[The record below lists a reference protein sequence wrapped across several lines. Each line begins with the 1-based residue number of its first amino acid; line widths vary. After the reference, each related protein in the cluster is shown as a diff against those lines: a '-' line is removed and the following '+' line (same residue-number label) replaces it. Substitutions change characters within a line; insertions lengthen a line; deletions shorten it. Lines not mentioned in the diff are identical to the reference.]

1 MSKPSVMKKNHYLVI
16 DIGTGNVRVALT
28 DSSGDVLRVATDTV
42 RYEND
47 LLYDDAIFFDPDIL
61 WEQIAGLCREIMA
74 VSGPIPVTA
83 VTTSS
88 QREGIVLLDTDGNAI
103 AGMPNIDHRGR
114 EFQDMLQDKDR
125 VYSLT
130 GRYPTSLFSAFKV
143 VGFTRKHPVGGSR
156 IAYMLS
162 ISDWALFRLCGIMR
176 YEHSQASE
184 TLLYDVAGRCWS
196 EELCAGFDISP
207 AILPELVHSGE
218 VLGEVLP
225 EAAQSLGLPP
235 GVQAVAGGAD
245 TQLAVMS
252 TGPDADDVVIVSG
265 TTTPVVKIS
274 SRYLTD
280 SARRTWTNSH
290 TLPEFFILET
300 NAGVT
305 GLNLQRYKAIFYP
318 NEPYDV
324 MEAEILSVAE
334 SGGPQCWAALGSLI
348 AGEASPL
355 LRGGF
360 IFPAPIHHELSR
372 GHFAFALV
380 WDLACSIYEN
390 YSALCEVSQHN
401 ETYIWGC
408 GGGMQSFVLRQFL
421 ANLTGKELRIR
432 DNYRQATVSGGA
444 VVCNK
449 ALGLPEETAAGITGT
464 HPQLSW
470 DTAEWYSR
478 WKENR
483 NNLKKKSQ

>member
-1 MSKPSVMKKNHYLVI
+1 MSKPCAMKKNHYLVI
-16 DIGTGNVRVALT
+16 DIGTGNVRVALA
-28 DSSGDVLRVATDTV
+28 DSDGNILKVATDTV
-42 RYEND
+42 VYEKD
-47 LLYDDAIFFDPDIL
+47 PLYEDAIFFDPDGL
-61 WEQIAGLCREIMA
+61 WEQITGLCREILVA
-74 VSGPIPVTA
+74 AGQADIIA

-88 QREGIVLLDTDGNAI
+88 QREGIVLLDADGIAI
-103 AGMPNIDHRGR
+103 TGMPNIDHRGR
-114 EFQDMLQDKDR
+114 EFEYLLEDKDR

-143 VGFTRKHPVGGSR
+143 VGFTRKHPADGR
-156 IAYMLS
+156 KTAYMLS
-162 ISDWALFRLCGIMR
+162 ISDWALSRLCGIMR

-184 TLLYDVAGRCWS
+184 TLLYDVANRCWS
-196 EELCAGFDISP
+196 EELCVCFDISP
-207 AILPELVHSGE
+207 AILPPLARSGE

-225 EAAQSLGLPP
+225 DVARSLGLPP
-235 GVQAVAGGAD
+235 GVKAVVGGAD

-252 TGPDADDVVIVSG
+252 TGPGADDVVIVSG
-265 TTTPVVKIS
+265 TTTPVVKIIS
-274 SRYLTD
+274 GYVTD
-280 SARRTWTNSH
+280 GARRTWTNSH

-324 MEAEILSVAE
+324 MEAEILSVAS

-348 AGEASPL
+348 AGEESPL

-372 GHFAFALV
+372 AHFAFALV

-390 YSALCEVSQHN
+390 YRALCEVSPHN
-401 ETYIWGC
+401 ESYIWGC
-408 GGGMQSFVLRQFL
+408 GGGMQSSVLRQFL

-432 DNYRQATVSGGA
+432 DNYRQATVSGGG
-444 VVCNK
+444 VVCSR
-449 ALGLPEETAAGITGT
+449 ALGLPDETAAGITGT
-464 HPQLSW
+464 QPQPAW
-470 DTAEWYSR
+470 DTAAWYR
-478 WKENR
+478 QWKENR
-483 NNLKKKSQ
+483 NNLKKKI

>member
-1 MSKPSVMKKNHYLVI
+1 MKKHHYLVI
-16 DIGTGNVRVALT
+16 DIGTGNVRVALAGS
-28 DSSGDVLRVATDTV
+28 DGHIVKVATDTV
-42 RYEND
+42 CYERD
-47 LLYDDAIFFDPDIL
+47 TLYEDAIFFDPDQL

-74 VSGPIPVTA
+74 AAGPVSVTA

-88 QREGIVLLDTDGNAI
+88 QREGIVLLDANGNAI
-103 AGMPNIDHRGR
+103 TGMPNIDHRGR
-114 EFQDMLQDKDR
+114 EFQDLLPDKDR

-143 VGFTRKHPVGGSR
+143 VGFTRKHPDEGVK
-156 IAYMLS
+156 AAHMLS
-162 ISDWALFRLCGIMR
+162 ISDWALFRLCGVMR

-184 TLLYDVAGRCWS
+184 TLLYEVAERRWS
-196 EELCAGFDISP
+196 EELCACFGISP
-207 AILPELVHSGE
+207 AILPPLTHSGE

-225 EAAQSLGLPP
+225 GAARWLGLPA
-235 GVQAVAGGAD
+235 GVKAVTGGAD

-252 TGPDADDVVIVSG
+252 TGPGADDVVIVSG
-265 TTTPVVKIS
+265 TTTPVVKIV

-318 NEPYDV
+318 HEPYEV
-324 MEAEILSVAE
+324 MEAEILSVAG

-348 AGEASPL
+348 AGEESPL

-390 YSALCEVSQHN
+390 YLALNEVSPHH
-401 ETYIWGC
+401 ESYVWGC

-444 VVCNK
+444 VICNM
-449 ALGLPEETAAGITGT
+449 AMGIPEEAAAGITGT
-464 HPQLSW
+464 QPLTSW
-470 DTAEWYSR
+470 DTASWYSR

-483 NNLKKKSQ
+483 NNLKKKI

>member
-1 MSKPSVMKKNHYLVI
+1 MKTNHYLVI
-16 DIGTGNVRVALT
+16 DIGTGNVRVALA
-28 DSSGDVLRVATDTV
+28 DSEGNILKVGTDTV
-42 RYEND
+42 RYERD
-47 LLYDDAIFFDPDIL
+47 PLYADATFFDPDIL
-61 WEQIAGLCREIMA
+61 WEQIVALCKEIMGA
-74 VSGPIPVTA
+74 SGPVSVTA

-88 QREGIVLLDTDGNAI
+88 QREGIVLLDANGNAI
-103 AGMPNIDHRGR
+103 TGMPNIDHRGR
-114 EFQDMLQDKDR
+114 EFQDLLQDKKR

-143 VGFTRKHPVGGSR
+143 VGFSRKHPAAAER
-156 IAYMLS
+156 IAHMLS
-162 ISDWALFRLCGIMR
+162 ISDWALFRLCGVMR

-184 TLLYDVAGRCWS
+184 TLLYDVAARRWS

-207 AILPELVHSGE
+207 AILPHLAYSGE
-218 VLGEVLP
+218 VLGEVQP
-225 EAAQSLGLPP
+225 DIARSLGLPA

-245 TQLAVMS
+245 TQLAIMS
-252 TGPDADDVVIVSG
+252 TVPGADDVVIVSG
-265 TTTPVVKIS
+265 TTTPVVKIVS
-274 SRYLTD
+274 QYVTD
-280 SARRTWTNSH
+280 RAWRTWTNSH
-290 TLPEFFILET
+290 TLPGFFILET

-334 SGGPQCWAALGSLI
+334 SGSPQCRAALGSLI
-348 AGEASPL
+348 AGEESPL

-372 GHFAFALV
+372 GQFAFALV

-390 YSALCEVSQHN
+390 YKALCEVSPHN
-401 ETYIWGC
+401 EAYIWGC

-421 ANLTGKELRIR
+421 ANLTGKELRVR
-432 DNYRQATVSGGA
+432 DNYRQATVSGGV

-449 ALGLPEETAAGITGT
+449 ALGQQEETAAGITGT
-464 HPQLSW
+464 PPLPSW
-470 DTAEWYSR
+470 DTAGWYR
-478 WKENR
+478 QWKENR
-483 NNLKKKSQ
+483 DNLKKGSQ